1 MAMMGQFAVD
11 LLTLCALLKHS
22 AFKEESEW
30 RLVLPMHG
38 GTIPKFGKRQFRAGS
53 STLIPYMEFNL
64 TESGPMP
71 LTDVMLG
78 PGSEPETSVEAAHS
92 FLLTE
97 KSNVIPQMSKA
108 PFRPW

>member
-1 MAMMGQFAVD
+1 MISTDDYSDYFSHPRMGSDANP
-11 LLTLCALLKHS
+11 
-22 AFKEESEW
+22 KEV
-30 RLVLPMHG
+30 VLPMHG

-92 FLLTE
+92 FLLSE